1 MKQKKVLL
9 ITAIALCII
18 ILITLFFAPNNNQQQ
33 SGSTYN
39 RQPDG
44 YAAWY
49 EYMIKKG
56 VKIKRAE
63 KPFQQLIK
71 DNNSPI
77 TLVKIK
83 PLLEAYYQTNEELNL
98 VKQGNN
104 LIILGVKQPV
114 TKANFITMQNTDL
127 GIIKIET
134 SRRGNNQYST
144 QSILKDNFGDI
155 VWKEKFDKGE
165 ITQIVT
171 PYFAAN
177 AYQDYSA
184 NYEFLAK
191 LVSQYNQPIWVD
203 EYLHGYKDK
212 EVIKQEIG
220 GNLFSYL
227 VQKPIIIIFIQGIIL
242 LLVCIWGFNHYF
254 GKPITLS
261 VPKINNSKAYVDA
274 LAGVLQK
281 AESSDF
287 LLEIIGKEE
296 RLQLQKQLG
305 LGSKLLD
312 NQTLLDVWQNQQG
325 NKQELQSL
333 LSLQSKQSN
342 LNNITLLKWLNG
354 WQKIRDFSLKLKQ
367 ESNLKINK

>member
-1 MKQKKVLL
+1 MKQKKVLV
-9 ITAIALCII
+9 IGAIALFII

-56 VKIKRAE
+56 VKIKRGE

-71 DNNSPI
+71 ENNSPI
-77 TLVKIK
+77 TLVKIQ
-83 PLLEAYYQTNEELNL
+83 PLLDWYYQTNEELNF
-98 VKQGNN
+98 VKKGNN
-104 LIILGVKQPV
+104 LIILGVKQLV

-127 GIIKIET
+127 GMIKIET
-134 SRRGNNQYST
+134 SRRANNQSST

-155 VWKEKFDKGE
+155 VWKKKINKGE

-191 LVSQYNQPIWVD
+191 LVTQYNQPIWVD

-220 GNLFSYL
+220 EDLFSYL
-227 VQKPIIIIFIQGIIL
+227 SKKPLLIIFIQSIIL
-242 LLVCIWGFNHYF
+242 LLVCIWGFNYYF

-261 VPKINNSKAYVDA
+261 VPKINNSKAYIDA
-274 LAGVLQK
+274 LAAVLQK

-312 NQTLLDVWQNQQG
+312 SQTLLDVWQNQEG
-325 NKQELQSL
+325 NKKELQSL
-333 LSLQSKQSN
+333 LSLQSKKSII
-342 LNNITLLKWLNG
+342 NNTILLKWLNG
-354 WQKIRDFSLKLKQ
+354 WQKLR
-367 ESNLKINK
+367 N